1 MTRVLTCA
9 CFLKHVIEDS
19 YKDASL
25 QHMNQLYA
33 PKEKDPSNMQQQQ
46 QYNGTNAAND
56 VQSMD
61 DDTMLITAYRRD
73 IIGMTC
79 FVLYALETAGMV
91 VLLLVMTYDYYNDFL
106 LFRGDKLIQTSVRM
120 ALHHQ

>member
-1 MTRVLTCA
+1 MCLVFKRV
-9 CFLKHVIEDS
+9 IDDY

-25 QHMNQLYA
+25 RRHMKQLYA
-33 PKEKDPSNMQQQQ
+33 PKEKDPGNMQQ
-46 QYNGTNAAND
+46 QYNGTNVDDA
-56 VQSMD
+56 QTMD

-73 IIGMTC
+73 NIGMTC
-79 FVLYALETAGMV
+79 FVLYVLETAGMV

-120 ALHHQ
+120 VLQHQ